1 MHVAATVSAT
11 RLIVTKSSYKQSLAE
26 NGRRRALCCVGGV
39 LGAPAAVAVVGARCW
54 SLVVWGCLSC
64 VCLSLLVGVVA
75 LLSGCGRR
83 ACRGCR
89 ACRRVLWGLSVR
101 GGRLWCRGRRL
112 GRWLRSWLFRLW
124 CCCVGGCACVGC
136 VRAGCRRR
144 CVLARVLRC
153 RFRRCLRRVVGR
165 GRCGSCWG
173 GALRR
178 RGGGLVRGC
187 LRGAG
192 CRRRGRGV
200 RCVSCVEWRA
210 VVLCLPAVLRAGFF
224 FRLSRKIGRRKY
236 FEPQKKFEPYSRQG
250 RKLPRGCLFK
260 RFKNFEQNSRAPPP

>member
-1 MHVAATVSAT
+1 M
-11 RLIVTKSSYKQSLAE
+11 
-26 NGRRRALCCVGGV
+26 
-39 LGAPAAVAVVGARCW
+39 
-54 SLVVWGCLSC
+54 
-64 VCLSLLVGVVA
+64 CLSLLVGVVA

-101 GGRLWCRGRRL
+101 GGRRLCRGRRL
-112 GRWLRSWLFRLW
+112 GRWWLSLLFLLW
-124 CCCVGGCACVGC
+124 CCCGGGCACGGC
-136 VRAGCRRR
+136 VLVGCRRR

-153 RFRRCLRRVVGR
+153 RFRRCLRRGVGR
-165 GRCGSCWG
+165 GRCVSCWG
-173 GALRR
+173 GAFWR
-178 RGGGLVRGC
+178 RGVGLVRGC

-200 RCVSCVEWRA
+200 RCVSCGEWRA

-236 FEPQKKFEPYSRQG
+236 FEPQKKFVPYSSPG
-250 RKLPRGCLFK
+250 RKLPRVSSPKG
-260 RFKNFEQNSRAPPP
+260 FKNFGENFHRPPPRKKKPTNAPFGQAKTDRNNTKLFPWKETTKNQRYRNCRVVSSPRQA